1 MTRQQ
6 RQGLV
11 AALAL
16 VGLILSVF
24 ASQVTDDN
32 AGLIR
37 ASDLGL
43 IAGAVVAFALLKRG
57 RL

>member
-11 AALAL
+11 VALAF
-16 VGLILSVF
+16 VGLILAVF
-24 ASQVTDDN
+24 ASQITADD
-32 AGLIR
+32 AGLVR
-37 ASDLGL
+37 ASGLGL
-43 IAGAVVAFALLKRG
+43 IAGAVVALALLKRG